1 MNCGITLTFP
11 DGTPVTHDRLFEWLG
26 AVEED
31 PGTTEDEFAVACIL
45 VDFFLTELRGGV

>member
-11 DGTPVTHDRLFEWLG
+11 DGTAVTPDRLYEWLE

-31 PGTTEDEFAVACIL
+31 PDTSEDDFAVACIL